1 MGFGKYLEDVM
12 PSELKSFCEGN
23 QVRTVKFKNIEDFMN
38 MVMSGDA
45 GISLEL
51 SGKKDGKKVFL
62 KLSGKNLQEVIEKY
76 NDYFDEPMDNEQRD
90 FMIKAIMKAAMDQV
104 KESGFKME
112 GPVNVD
118 ADINEPLGGEENPE
132 VPEETETTGEPES
145 EESDEEQPI
154 EKVKK
159 EKRDTPEEE
168 F

>member
-90 FMIKAIMKAAMDQV
+90 FMIKSIMKAAMDQV
-104 KESGFKME
+104 KESGFKMQ

-118 ADINEPLGGEENPE
+118 ADMNKSFGGEENSE
-132 VPEETETTGEPES
+132 VPEETETSAEPES
-145 EESDEEQPI
+145 EEQPI
-154 EKVKK
+154 QKMAK
-159 EKRDTPEEE
+159 EKRDTAEQQE

>member
-12 PSELKSFCEGN
+12 PTEMKAFCEGA
-23 QVRTVKFKNIEDFMN
+23 QVRTVKFKNIEEFMN
-38 MVMSGDA
+38 MVMSGDS

-62 KLSGKNLQEVIEKY
+62 KISGKNLQDVIEKY
-76 NDYFDEPMDNEQRD
+76 DDYFDEPMDMEQKD
-90 FMIKAIMKAAMDQV
+90 FMIKAIMKSAIDQL
-104 KESGFKME
+104 KESSFKME

-132 VPEETETTGEPES
+132 IPEEPETPGEPES
-145 EESDEEQPI
+145 EEQPVQ
-154 EKVKK
+154 KMQK
-159 EKRDTPEEE
+159 EKRDTAEQQE